1 MCGDV
6 IRSGQG
12 GTGLGFAKRLEGQ
25 TLKTAKNSENLSH
38 VCRRG
43 LGCDVGEIRVHMSHK
58 DTDTS
63 GVIRFVLMATEVK

>member
-6 IRSGQG
+6 IRSGQR
-12 GTGLGFAKRLEGQ
+12 GTGLGFAKCLEGQ

-38 VCRRG
+38 VCWRVW
-43 LGCDVGEIRVHMSHK
+43 GCDAGEIRVHMSHK

-63 GVIRFVLMATEVK
+63 GVILFVLMATEVK